1 MSFYAWKP
9 YTPVAAR
16 RAQAEKAAA
25 KVAKAGASLTPV
37 RASGNRI
44 ASTFWGRAWCDNL
57 ERYSDFSNRLPRG
70 RTYLRNGSVIDLKIE
85 DGEVKAQVAGSR
97 LYKTVVKV
105 AAVPQTRWREIS
117 AECAGSIDSV
127 VELLRGK
134 LSQVVMAR
142 ICKPGTGLFP
152 APEEISFDCSCP
164 DWASMCKHVAAV
176 LYGIGVRLDEQ
187 PELLFRL
194 RNVDVADL
202 VAQASAGLTPRQKR
216 PAPAR
221 VLDDAQLADVFGIEI
236 AAGSTQTFAETPRK
250 KASAKKPKKNVT
262 GAVGVPARKAR
273 ASPTLAEA
281 GNTPLTRASKTRSKV
296 DARSKALTSR
306 TPPQRGKKT
315 STKPSAAPRKNV
327 ARKAVATGSR
337 AAAKPAQPPIRRS
350 RPP

>member
-9 YTPVAAR
+9 YIPVATR
-16 RAQAEKAAA
+16 RAQAEKVAA
-25 KVAKAGASLTPV
+25 KAARAGASLTPV

-85 DGEVKAQVAGSR
+85 DGEVRAQVAGSS

-105 AAVPQTRWREIS
+105 AAVPQTQWRAIS

-134 LSQVVMAR
+134 LSQAVMAR

-152 APEEISFDCSCP
+152 GPKEISFDCSCP

-176 LYGIGVRLDEQ
+176 LYGVGVRLDEQ

-216 PAPAR
+216 AAPAR
-221 VLDDAQLADVFGIEI
+221 VLDDSQLADVFGIDI
-236 AAGSTQTFAETPRK
+236 AAGPAQPITDTSGKKAVSKSAANNVRGTVGATPRK
-250 KASAKKPKKNVT
+250 TRP
-262 GAVGVPARKAR
+262 
-273 ASPTLAEA
+273 SPTLAEVA
-281 GNTPLTRASKTRSKV
+281 KTPATRAAKV
-296 DARSKALTSR
+296 PPKIDARHKAGKPQA
-306 TPPQRGKKT
+306 PPQRGIKA
-315 STKPSAAPRKNV
+315 SAKPSVMPRKGS
-327 ARKAVATGSR
+327 AKKAAVGGSR
-337 AAAKPAQPPIRRS
+337 ASAKHAAIR
-350 RPP
+350 PKK